1 MTKPW
6 RQRYI
11 AHLASPYWAELKR
24 KVTARRGNKCERCGK
39 SGCGL
44 DLHHKHYR
52 TLGRERQKDVMLLC
66 RADCHR
72 QADKQRA
79 TEGRIRSA
87 EVRVNLGIESTK
99 DIELL
104 TATKWRATDGTH
116 TAS

>member
-1 MTKPW
+1 MAKPW

-52 TLGRERQKDVMLLC
+52 TLGRERQKDVMLLVDSIPRFTRTSADLMRPSVALCLSACLWQSARHKSITSFC
-66 RADCHR
+66 R
-72 QADKQRA
+72 
-79 TEGRIRSA
+79 SLPN
-87 EVRVNLGIESTK
+87 VL
-99 DIELL
+99 
-104 TATKWRATDGTH
+104 
-116 TAS
+116 